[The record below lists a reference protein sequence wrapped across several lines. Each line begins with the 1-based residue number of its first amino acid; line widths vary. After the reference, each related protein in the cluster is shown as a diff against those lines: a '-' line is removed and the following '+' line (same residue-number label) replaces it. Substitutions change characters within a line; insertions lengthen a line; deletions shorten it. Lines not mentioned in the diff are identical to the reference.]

1 MVDTTEMVN
10 AETAID
16 DLWQRYRSGGD
27 VETRNQI
34 ILHYA
39 PLVKRVANRLGIS
52 EFAPLDFQDRVS
64 HGMLGLIEAVDRFDP
79 QRGVIFETFATQRIR
94 GAILDALREMD
105 HASRSVR
112 RRAGEIERALAE
124 LRAQLGRVPQD
135 EEVADYL
142 GMSIDSYNKVLS
154 QANIVFLSL
163 DSPLGDL
170 QDGSDSLVLGEIL
183 EDPTASD
190 IATEMEEHDLR
201 SALEA
206 AIRELPERDQLI
218 LSLYYYEELTVR
230 EVGEVL
236 DISTTRVSQLLARAI
251 MTLRARLI
259 YDRERT
265 PNRSRTPSG
274 QPVPASA
281 PHF

>member
-1 MVDTTEMVN
+1 MDNTAAMGN
-10 AETAID
+10 AGIAID
-16 DLWQRYRSGGD
+16 DLWQYYRANGD
-27 VETRNQI
+27 TAARDQI
-34 ILHYA
+34 ILYYA
-39 PLVKRVANRLGIS
+39 PLVKRVANRLSIS
-52 EFAPLDFQDRVS
+52 ESAPLDFQDRIS

-112 RRAGEIERALAE
+112 RRASEIERALAD
-124 LRAQLGRVPQD
+124 LRARLGRVPED

-142 GMSIDSYNKVLS
+142 GMTLDTYRKILS

-170 QDGSDSLVLGEIL
+170 HDGGDGMVLGEIL
-183 EDPTASD
+183 EDPTSSD

-201 SALEA
+201 LALEA
-206 AIRELPERDQLI
+206 AIGELPERDRLI

-236 DISTTRVSQLLARAI
+236 DISTTRVSQLLGRAI

-265 PNRSRTPSG
+265 PVRPG
-274 QPVPASA
+274 AAAAKMMPVSA
-281 PHF
+281 LRV